1 MQPCMSRART
11 AISRPQRRFTRDTG
25 ITRSLAFCN
34 AADRMPGCWRP
45 VEQPAI
51 PYTLQTMNVADFK
64 TELVSLLPRLRRFA
78 VGLTGNVDKAD
89 ELVQAGCL
97 KALERSAQWQPG
109 TSLAS
114 WMFRILQT
122 TWIDE
127 RRTLERRNTVADTD
141 AIERY
146 SGDDDASRHAARDTL
161 RDVEREIASLPED
174 QRAVLLLVCVEGLS
188 YKEAAEV
195 LGLPIGTVMSRLA
208 RARGRLADALQVHEE

>member
-1 MQPCMSRART
+1 MT
-11 AISRPQRRFTRDTG
+11 
-25 ITRSLAFCN
+25 
-34 AADRMPGCWRP
+34 
-45 VEQPAI
+45 
-51 PYTLQTMNVADFK
+51 VADIK

-78 VGLTGNVDKAD
+78 IGLTGNVDQAD

-141 AIERY
+141 AIERHA
-146 SGDDDASRHAARDTL
+146 GDDGASRHAARDTL
-161 RDVEREIASLPED
+161 RDVEREIAALPED
-174 QRAVLLLVCVEGLS
+174 QRAVLLLVCVEGLA

-195 LGLPIGTVMSRLA
+195 LDLPIGTVMSRLA